1 MYSLLYITYSLE
13 EEGKIGE
20 EMLALKK
27 RSGCANYL
35 GWVVQ
40 WQLIHVSENK
50 SSVMLCQGQEFELY
64 LESESYSLAD

>member
-1 MYSLLYITYSLE
+1 MYSLQ

-27 RSGCANYL
+27 RGGYANYL

-40 WQLIHVSENK
+40 WWLIHVSESK
-50 SSVMLCQGQEFELY
+50 SSVMLCQGHEFELY
-64 LESESYSLAD
+64 LESESYSLAG